1 MLYHVLMLVHH
12 GEEMHSSLTYYPVT
26 QTIATTNASIGMK
39 AYKSLSNPNDLRLFR
54 PELNMKRLKNSMER
68 LSMPG
73 YDFEPQELNECIA
86 ELVRV
91 GECDSF

>member
-1 MLYHVLMLVHH
+1 MLHHVLMLVHH

-73 YDFEPQELNECIA
+73 YDFEPQELIECIA